1 MINLKIY
8 QSFISI
14 QVTAASA
21 GAPSDPAEAES
32 KAKSEAKVDDSKP
45 TTNIQVNI
53 LLPSCCLN
61 P

>member
-21 GAPSDPAEAES
+21 GAPSDPAAAES
-32 KAKSEAKVDDSKP
+32 KAKSEAKVDESKP

-53 LLPSCCLN
+53 
-61 P
+61 